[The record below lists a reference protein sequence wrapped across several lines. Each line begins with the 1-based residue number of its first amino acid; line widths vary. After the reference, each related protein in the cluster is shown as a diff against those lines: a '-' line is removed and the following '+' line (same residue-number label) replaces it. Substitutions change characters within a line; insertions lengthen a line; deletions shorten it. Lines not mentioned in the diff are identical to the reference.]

1 MEAPSL
7 APVGNPELV
16 QHYGSRDGSF
26 DEMRAGDGS
35 VRPHWQRLMD
45 QLSAMSQGELRRR
58 WNQGQRMIQDNGV
71 TYNVY
76 GDPRGMDRPWQLD
89 PVPMVVEPGE
99 WAKLEAALIQRA
111 RLLNTICAD
120 LYGPQTL
127 LQRGQLPAELVLG
140 HPGFLRPCHGLA
152 VPRQQYLTLYAVDVA
167 RSATGKWWVLND
179 RLQAPSGAGY
189 ALENRLVMSRMLP
202 GVFRD
207 CRVTRL
213 ARFFANFRDVL
224 RNMSPRTA
232 ENPRV
237 VLLTPGPFNETFFE
251 HAYLARY
258 MGFTLV
264 QGDDLTVRESKVFLK
279 TLGGLRRVDV
289 ILRRLDDG
297 YCDPLELRSDSAIG
311 VPGLVQAARTGNVT
325 IANALGTGLLET
337 TGIMP
342 FYPGLCRSLLGEQEL
357 LPTVATWWCGQPKE
371 MAYVCEH
378 LEKLVIKPAFPN
390 APAPGPDA
398 RRFDAIFGDQLSRDQ
413 RETLIGQIRQRPMAY
428 AAQEKVALSTAPVL
442 SDSQL
447 RPRAMMLRVYVAADG
462 SGNGY
467 SVMPGGLTRYANTS
481 DSRITSMQRGGGSKD
496 TWVLSDRPVSNFSL
510 IKTDASTQPTTLSN
524 DSFDLPSRVADNL
537 YWLGRY
543 LERSECLVR
552 LLRALVVRLTDDAQP
567 GTNAEVPALLGA
579 LDQLTFLKVEPKHK
593 RSSAKEAEAVVLT
606 IMFDQHAPYGLS
618 DTLSRARRLASIVR
632 DRISVDTWR
641 ILSQLDREY
650 QQVQAVPTQPP
661 APGVSV
667 GEPDA
672 DAPAASA
679 RRSLSPVDDLT
690 DALDM
695 LDRMIITL
703 AAFTGLG
710 TESMLRNQGWRFLDM
725 GRRIERCSGAADL
738 LASLLQPRHAQEGLV
753 LDALLEVMASAMSYR
768 QRYLSVPTAVATLD
782 MLLLD
787 PTNPRSVIYQLAQI
801 DDHLQQLPRAASD
814 QRLGDDQR
822 ILLETL
828 SELRLSEAEPLVG
841 GRSARS
847 RGDLGELLD
856 QLRARLPRL
865 SDAIARQFLSHNT
878 LSSRLGQSVSP

>member
-1 MEAPSL
+1 MKVQSVMPTA
-7 APVGNPELV
+7 NPDLML
-16 QHYGSRDGSF
+16 HYGRADGSF
-26 DEMRAGDGS
+26 DEMRAGTGD
-35 VRPHWQRLMD
+35 VRPHWQRLMG
-45 QLSAMSQGELRRR
+45 QLSAMSRGELRRR

-89 PVPMVVEPGE
+89 PVPMILESRE
-99 WAKLEAALIQRA
+99 WTKLEAALIQRA

-127 LQRGQLPAELVLG
+127 LEQRQLPADLVLG
-140 HPGFLRPCHGLA
+140 HPGFLRPCHGLS
-152 VPRQQYLTLYAVDVA
+152 VPGRQYLTLYAVDVA
-167 RSATGKWWVLND
+167 RSASGKWWVLSD

-189 ALENRLVMSRMLP
+189 ALENRLVMSRMFP

-264 QGDDLTVRESKVFLK
+264 QGDDLTVRESKVYLK

-289 ILRRLDDG
+289 VLRRLDDG

-311 VPGLVQAARTGNVT
+311 VPGLVQAARAGHVT

-342 FYPGLCRSLLGEQEL
+342 FYPGLCRSLLGEDEL

-378 LEKLVIKPAFPN
+378 LDRLVVKPAFPG
-390 APAPGPDA
+390 ARAPGPDG
-398 RRFDAIFGDQLSRDQ
+398 RRFDAIFGDQLSSSQ
-413 RETLIGQIRQRPMAY
+413 KQALVGQIRERPMAY
-428 AAQEKVALSTAPVL
+428 AAQEKVVLSTAPVL
-442 SDSQL
+442 SNHEL
-447 RPRAMMLRVYVAADG
+447 HPRAMMLRVYVAADG
-462 SGNGY
+462 NGGY
-467 SVMPGGLTRYANTS
+467 QVMPGGLTRYANTS

-510 IKTDASTQPTTLSN
+510 IKPDATSKPTSLST

-579 LDQLTFLKVEPKHK
+579 LDQLTFLKIEPKRK
-593 RSSAKEAEAVVLT
+593 RSSAKEAEAAVLT
-606 IMFDQHAPYGLS
+606 VMFDQHAPYGLA
-618 DTLSRARRLASIVR
+618 DTLTRARRLASIVR

-650 QQVQAVPTQPP
+650 QEVHTPPEAGDEPAVGQLVQ
-661 APGVSV
+661 
-667 GEPDA
+667 EPDA
-672 DAPAASA
+672 ALAAG
-679 RRSLSPVDDLT
+679 RTLSPVDDMA

-725 GRRIERCSGAADL
+725 GRRIERCSGATDL
-738 LASLLQPRHAQEGLV
+738 LAALLQPRHAQEGLV

-768 QRYLSVPTAVATLD
+768 QRYLSVPTAVPTLD

-787 PTNPRSVIYQLAQI
+787 PTNPRSVVYQLAQVEE
-801 DDHLQQLPRAASD
+801 HLKQLPRSASDERLGED
-814 QRLGDDQR
+814 QRL
-822 ILLETL
+822 LLEAI
-828 SELRLSEAEPLVG
+828 SELRLSEATRLVG
-841 GRSARS
+841 GRPARA
-847 RGDLGELLD
+847 RGDLADLLD
-856 QLRARLPRL
+856 HLRSRLPRL
-865 SDAIARQFLSHNT
+865 SDAIARQFLSHNAI
-878 LSSRLGQSVSP
+878 SSRLGQTPGL